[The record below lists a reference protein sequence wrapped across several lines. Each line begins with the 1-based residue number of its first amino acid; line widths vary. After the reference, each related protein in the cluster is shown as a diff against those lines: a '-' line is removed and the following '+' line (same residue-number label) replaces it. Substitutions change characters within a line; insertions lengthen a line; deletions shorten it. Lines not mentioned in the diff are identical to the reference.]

1 MMQYNFYNIEILG
14 EEKLKGVGIPVVI
27 DSGSSLTD
35 EQMQNIAKLFNAYRT
50 VFIRSSVSDNL
61 DMRVFSTNK
70 EMFDCFYAEV
80 AAVYSLTKSSFIREI
95 EKGNKEIRISD
106 PENISKV
113 SISYKHMKA
122 VGVSHQIDLPQVTIT
137 KEDEGSRPEEVFI
150 ETTDKKFS
158 SKLIF
163 TEDPVEFSKLRK
175 YLSMSLDLKEDK
187 LLVHYDKEFKNVF
200 FYVSRAKHSKDLVDS
215 RHQLGFIVKYLLEKG
230 IDRKDIKNI
239 CHLLNLGQYSIMETT
254 IDQEEFYV
262 KMNARTFAEGILNI

>member
-1 MMQYNFYNIEILG
+1 MQYNFYNIEILG

-27 DSGSSLTD
+27 DSGSSLSD

-95 EKGNKEIRISD
+95 EKGKKEITISD
-106 PENISKV
+106 PENTSKV
-113 SISYKHMKA
+113 SISYEQMKA
-122 VGVSHQIDLPQVTIT
+122 VGLSNQIDLPQVTIT
-137 KEDEGSRPEEVFI
+137 KANEASRPEEVFI
-150 ETTDKKFS
+150 ETTDKKFA

-175 YLSMSLDLKEDK
+175 DLSMSLNLKEDK

-200 FYVSRAKHSKDLVDS
+200 FYVSRDKNSKYLVDS

-230 IDRKDIKNI
+230 IDRKDIENI

-254 IDQEEFYV
+254 IDQDEFYV
-262 KMNARTFAEGILNI
+262 KMNARIFAEGILNI